1 MNKTDKTALVPKYRF
16 PEFEFNEGWN
26 RCTLSQIA
34 DRVIEKVGEKKLT
47 TLSISAGTG
56 FVSQAEKFSR
66 DISGKQYENYI
77 CLRKG
82 EFSYNKGNSKT
93 FPQGCIY
100 ELLEYDEAAVPNAFI
115 SFHFKED
122 YVPNF
127 YKGYFE
133 NNFHGKQLKKF
144 ITSGA
149 RMDGLLNIKPSDFF
163 SIVLPTPKDKKEQQK
178 IADCLYSL
186 DELISAEDKK
196 LTALKEHKKGLMQ
209 KLFPAEGKTL
219 PEWRFS
225 EFRDCGEW
233 EGRLISELSNNI
245 IAGGTPS
252 TAEPMYW
259 NGDIRW
265 MNSGELNL
273 KRVYDVV
280 GRITELGIKKSSTKL
295 LPPRCILIG
304 LAGQGKTRGT
314 VAINMI
320 ETCINQSI
328 AAIYPNEEVFDSNF
342 LYHYLDKE
350 YLTLR
355 GISSGDGER
364 GGLNLKLIKSFN
376 TMMPVH
382 IDEQQKIADV
392 FSSVDKLITA
402 QSDKIEALKEHKKG
416 LMQGLFPSIEEV
428 SQ

>member
-1 MNKTDKTALVPKYRF
+1 MNNNNKTALVPKYRF

-47 TLSISAGTG
+47 TLSISAGIG

-100 ELLEYDEAAVPNAFI
+100 ELLEYDEAAVPSAFI

-178 IADCLYSL
+178 IADCLSSL
-186 DELISAEDKK
+186 DELISSENKK
-196 LTALKEHKKGLMQ
+196 LTALKDHKKGLMQ
-209 KLFPAEGKTL
+209 KLFPAEGSTL
-219 PEWRFS
+219 PEWRFP

-233 EGRLISELSNNI
+233 NIKELDDIGEI
-245 IAGGTPS
+245 ITGKTPS
-252 TAEPMYW
+252 TSDKSLW
-259 NGDIRW
+259 NGDIQF
-265 MNSGELNL
+265 
-273 KRVYDVV
+273 VTPTD
-280 GRITELGIKKSSTKL
+280 ITEDKYQQKTQRTVVNNSKIKVLPKKS
-295 LPPRCILIG
+295 I
-304 LAGQGKTRGT
+304 
-314 VAINMI
+314 MF
-320 ETCINQSI
+320 TCIASIGKMAISVYPCITNQQI
-328 AAIYPNEEVFDSNF
+328 NTLIPNRIFDNEYIYYS
-342 LYHYLDKE
+342 LLHK
-350 YLTLR
+350 
-355 GISSGDGER
+355 SSV
-364 GGLNLKLIKSFN
+364 IKSSLSTTTLPIINKTEFSKF
-376 TMMPVH
+376 TVSVP
-382 IDEQQKIADV
+382 IEIKEQQKISD
-392 FSSVDKLITA
+392 FLSSVDDLITA
-402 QSDKIEALKEHKKG
+402 QSKKIEALKEHKKG
-416 LMQGLFPSIEEV
+416 LMQGLYPSIEEV

>member
-1 MNKTDKTALVPKYRF
+1 MNKIDKTALVPKYRF
-16 PEFEFNEGWN
+16 PEFESRGSVVCENGNLIFEPISNKNHNSDLPVLAITQEHGAIP
-26 RCTLSQIA
+26 REEIDYTVS
-34 DRVIEKVGEKKLT
+34 VSKKGL
-47 TLSISAGTG
+47 
-56 FVSQAEKFSR
+56 
-66 DISGKQYENYI
+66 ENYKVVEKGDFIISLRSFQGGIEYSMHHGI
-77 CLRKG
+77 CSPAYIILRKKVDIVDQYYKHYFKSYRFIQDLNKDLEG
-82 EFSYNKGNSKT
+82 IRDGKMVSYNQFSA
-93 FPQGCIY
+93 I
-100 ELLEYDEAAVPNAFI
+100 LLPKPD
-115 SFHFKED
+115 KE
-122 YVPNF
+122 
-127 YKGYFE
+127 
-133 NNFHGKQLKKF
+133 
-144 ITSGA
+144 
-149 RMDGLLNIKPSDFF
+149 
-163 SIVLPTPKDKKEQQK
+163 EQQK
-178 IADCLYSL
+178 IADCLSSL

-219 PEWRFS
+219 PEWRFP
-225 EFRDCGEW
+225 EFNDCGEW
-233 EGRLISELSNNI
+233 KCKLISEISNNI

-252 TAEPMYW
+252 TAEPTYW

-273 KRVYDVV
+273 KRVHDVV
-280 GRITELGIKKSSTKL
+280 GRITELGLKKSSTKL

-328 AAIYPNEEVFDSNF
+328 AAICPNEEVFDSNF

-355 GISSGDGER
+355 GISAGDGER
-364 GGLNLKLIKSFN
+364 GGLNLKLIKSFK
-376 TMMPVH
+376 TMLPMH
-382 IDEQQKIADV
+382 IDEQQKIADAL
-392 FSSVDKLITA
+392 SSVDNLITA
-402 QSDKIEALKEHKKG
+402 QSEKIEALKEHKKG